1 MGYYWLPGWLQKWP
15 GNVLYDGGLGDLEGL
30 IPWKNRNLGKAP
42 KICGDWRC
50 NLQSSWPWHYF
61 LILWQKIMRYLHFS
75 KSVQLIFSA
84 HLQFF
89 PYCGALHIVVSMFN
103 VFIFSSFSNIH
114 IFWRSQWWAN
124 MYFLYRSGTKHDKAV
139 CDTDNWHSYC
149 SNHKTATK
157 IFRSAQVLGFN
168 QFIQQVWYS
177 NHMSII
183 VSIHATV

>member
-1 MGYYWLPGWLQKWP
+1 MALLP
-15 GNVLYDGGLGDLEGL
+15 
-30 IPWKNRNLGKAP
+30 
-42 KICGDWRC
+42 
-50 NLQSSWPWHYF
+50 H
-61 LILWQKIMRYLHFS
+61 
-75 KSVQLIFSA
+75 SVTENYEISPFFKERSIDIFCTFA
-84 HLQFF
+84 FF

-103 VFIFSSFSNIH
+103 VFIFSSFSSIH

-168 QFIQQVWYS
+168 PFIQQVWYS

-183 VSIHATV
+183 VSIHATVLAIMLSVSVWSVQEVSAV

>member
-1 MGYYWLPGWLQKWP
+1 MGIGCVIYRAAGH
-15 GNVLYDGGLGDLEGL
+15 G
-30 IPWKNRNLGKAP
+30 IT
-42 KICGDWRC
+42 
-50 NLQSSWPWHYF
+50 SSFCDRKLWDISIF
-61 LILWQKIMRYLHFS
+61 L

-84 HLQFF
+84 HLQLF

-103 VFIFSSFSNIH
+103 VFIFSSFSSIH

-168 QFIQQVWYS
+168 PFIQQVWYS

-183 VSIHATV
+183 VSIHATVLAIMLSVSVWSVQEVSAV